1 MTGGSP
7 VVEVL
12 TNATPR
18 SRRRRTWI
26 AAVLTFV
33 LSGLCQVYAGRG
45 RRGALVFI
53 LSMTAS
59 AAFLLVWMRHPS
71 FRFMALGFV
80 VAASI
85 KIGLMVDAAWVA
97 RAAPVPFSL
106 KAYNRWYIYV
116 AALLLADYFVFP
128 LFKHTLIGNGFE
140 AFRLPA
146 GVGSMEPSWMA
157 GDYLMV
163 APLRRP
169 PTRGQVVVYRM
180 PYATLLK
187 RVVAL
192 PGDTVAMSQ
201 GQLTV
206 NGVNVAEPYVRS
218 GDASAPDAFPTD
230 STDFYWQNRY
240 LGAGVNAASYRP
252 TLKTWGPLVL
262 PDTDYFVLGD
272 NREVGMDSRRGG
284 FVPASAILARPL
296 FIYWS
301 WDADNR
307 SVRWG
312 RFGLTP
318 R

>member
-1 MTGGSP
+1 MMEESP
-7 VVEVL
+7 VVEES
-12 TNATPR
+12 TNAGQR
-18 SRRRRTWI
+18 ARRRRPWI
-26 AAVLTFV
+26 AAVLTFF
-33 LSGLCQVYAGRG
+33 LSGLGQVYAGRA
-45 RRGALVFI
+45 RRGALIFI
-53 LSMTAS
+53 LSLTA
-59 AAFLLVWMRHPS
+59 ATAFLLGWMRHPS
-71 FRFMALGFV
+71 FRFMALWLV
-80 VAASI
+80 VAASV
-85 KIGLMVDAAWVA
+85 KIGLMIDAAWVA

-106 KAYNRWYIYV
+106 KAYNRWYVYV

-146 GVGSMEPSWMA
+146 GVASMEPSWMA

-163 APLRRP
+163 APLGRP
-169 PTRGQVVVYRM
+169 PTRGQVVVYRT

-201 GQLTV
+201 GQLSV
-206 NGVNVAEPYVRS
+206 NGVNIAEPYVRP
-218 GDASAPDAFPTD
+218 GDASAPDGLPMD
-230 STDFYWQNRY
+230 SSDFYWQNRY
-240 LGAGVNAASYRP
+240 LVAGVNAASYRP
-252 TLKTWGPLVL
+252 TLKTWGPVVL
-262 PDTDYFVLGD
+262 PDSNYFVLGD
-272 NREVGMDSRRGG
+272 NRDVSMDSRQRG

-307 SVRWG
+307 SVRWA

>member
-1 MTGGSP
+1 MGASP

-12 TNATPR
+12 PNVPPR
-18 SRRRRTWI
+18 ARRRRPWI
-26 AAVLTFV
+26 ASVLTFF
-33 LSGLCQVYAGRG
+33 LSGLGQVYAGRA
-45 RRGALVFI
+45 RRGALIFI

-59 AAFLLVWMRHPS
+59 AAFLLGWMRHPS

-80 VAASI
+80 VAASV

-97 RAAPVPFSL
+97 RAAPAPFSL

-116 AALLLADYFVFP
+116 AALLLADFFVFP
-128 LFKHTLIGNGFE
+128 QFKHTLIDNGFE

-146 GVGSMEPSWMA
+146 GVASMEPSWMA
-157 GDYLMV
+157 GDYIMV
-163 APLRRP
+163 APVRWP

-180 PYATLLK
+180 RYATLLK

-192 PGDTVAMSQ
+192 PGDTVAMSH
-201 GQLTV
+201 GQLSV
-206 NGVNVAEPYVRS
+206 NGVNVAEPYARV
-218 GDASAPDAFPTD
+218 GDASTPDAFPTD

-240 LGAGVNAASYRP
+240 LLAGVNAASYRP

-262 PDTDYFVLGD
+262 PDSEYFVLGD
-272 NREVGMDSRRGG
+272 NRDAGMDSRRGG
-284 FVPASAILARPL
+284 FVPARAILARPL

-301 WDADNR
+301 WDAANR
-307 SVRWG
+307 SVRWD